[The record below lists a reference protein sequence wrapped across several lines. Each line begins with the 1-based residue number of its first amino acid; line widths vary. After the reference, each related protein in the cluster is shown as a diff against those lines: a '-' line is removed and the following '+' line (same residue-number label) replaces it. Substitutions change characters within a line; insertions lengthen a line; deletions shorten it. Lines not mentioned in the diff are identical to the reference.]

1 MQKKKATRAYKVG
14 YTDGAIRIENKN
26 PYTSGS
32 TRHADYE
39 RGYKEG
45 VKS

>member
-1 MQKKKATRAYKVG
+1 MKKVTRAYKVG
-14 YTDGAIRIENKN
+14 FTDGAIRIKPNNK
-26 PYTSGS
+26 YVKGS

-39 RGYKEG
+39 RGYKDG